1 MARPYRSSVRH
12 KSKQYFCTASSSSVS
27 AGMPNIACKV
37 EMMDA
42 NGSLCDAIV
51 LDCLARVHNKIIV
64 GRAARGLTKK
74 LSFDFPVCSKCAPGE
89 RVIPTRSGSIVL
101 CCAIAHA
108 APGDRRESIDKME
121 QIGVTI
127 SPGTPG
133 VSEPRPLAEAM
144 ILATQGMIR
153 IRESSVHRG
162 SA

>member
-1 MARPYRSSVRH
+1 
-12 KSKQYFCTASSSSVS
+12 
-27 AGMPNIACKV
+27 
-37 EMMDA
+37 MMVA
-42 NGSLCDAIV
+42 NGSGCDAIV

-74 LSFDFPVCSKCAPGE
+74 LSFDSPVCSKCAPGV
-89 RVIPTRSGSIVL
+89 RVISTSSGNIVL

-121 QIGVTI
+121 QIDVTI
-127 SPGTPG
+127 SSGSG
-133 VSEPRPLAEAM
+133 SEPRPLAEAM

-153 IRESSVHRG
+153 IRDSSVHRG